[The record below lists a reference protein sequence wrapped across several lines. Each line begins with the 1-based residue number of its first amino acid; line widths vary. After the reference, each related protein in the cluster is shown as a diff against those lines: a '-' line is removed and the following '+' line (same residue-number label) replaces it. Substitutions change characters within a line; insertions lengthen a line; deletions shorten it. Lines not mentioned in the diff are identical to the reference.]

1 MYSIAWPNMFSSKG
15 TKLVS
20 DHDATV
26 QNLKLM
32 LLSDRGSLFGDPYF
46 GTLWKRLL
54 FDQNN
59 IIIRDIIIDDI
70 LTSIQTFMPQLL
82 VQRKDI
88 TITSD
93 KYSIYISIKA
103 TNLLDYQIDLYNIK
117 LTGDEVE

>member
-1 MYSIAWPNMFSSKG
+1 MYSINFPNMVSSV
-15 TKLVS
+15 TTNLIS

-26 QNLKLM
+26 QNLKLV

-59 IIIRDIIIDDI
+59 VIIRDILIDDM
-70 LTSIQTFMPQLL
+70 LTTIETFIPQLL
-82 VQRKDI
+82 VTRKDI
-88 TITSD
+88 TVTSD
-93 KYSIYISIKA
+93 KYNVYITIKG
-103 TNLLDYQIDLYNIK
+103 TNLLDYQLDTYNIK

>member
-1 MYSIAWPNMFSSKG
+1 MFSSKG

-70 LTSIQTFMPQLL
+70 LTSIQTFMHQLL